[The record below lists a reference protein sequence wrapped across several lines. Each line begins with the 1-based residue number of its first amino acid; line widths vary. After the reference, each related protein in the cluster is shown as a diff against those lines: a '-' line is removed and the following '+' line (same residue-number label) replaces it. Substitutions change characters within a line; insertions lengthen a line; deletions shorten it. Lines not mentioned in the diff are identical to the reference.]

1 MIPINNDQQFA
12 AWISTNVRV
21 PSIRRQF
28 FSGAFI
34 TGGTGVYM
42 STDGKVYPYTTSNS
56 DTYIGIA
63 ERTTAISCIFTVVI
77 QGYLHVLGSGWSA
90 GQVYYIQNGGTIST
104 SVGDKKVAVGVG
116 QDAIVIYTDLGNGGG
131 IVAEDGYAKPLMLMG
146 G

>member
-12 AWISTNVRV
+12 AWIAANVPI
-21 PSIRRQF
+21 PSIRKQF

-42 STDGKVYPYTTSNS
+42 ATDGKVYPYTTSNS

-63 ERTTAISCIFTVVI
+63 EKTTAISCVFTVVI
-77 QGYLHVLGSGWSA
+77 QGYLKVVGSGWSA
-90 GQVYYIQNGGTIST
+90 GQVYYIQNGGSLTT
-104 SVGDKKVAVGVG
+104 SAADKKVAIGVEN
-116 QDAIVIYTDLGNGGG
+116 DAVVVYTDLGNGGSA
-131 IVAEDGYAKPLMLMG
+131 IVQDGYAKVLMLMG